1 MAEERDW
8 SVGGW
13 KKVMSSGARGRYRQV
28 ERRWIMEY
36 IMTKCKDAI
45 YRVAHKRLGAL
56 PPDLL
61 TRTTG
66 VPASTLK
73 VYLPYVDAVCV
84 FPDRIELIEFKVHDP
99 LKAVAQL
106 IYYKTLALQDEELK
120 RFMPRPIV
128 LKLVYWR
135 YDANLDAVCRA
146 NGIVLEVDKPVW
158 LDPILRSYGY
168 KV

>member
-1 MAEERDW
+1 
-8 SVGGW
+8 
-13 KKVMSSGARGRYRQV
+13 MSTGTRGRYRQV
-28 ERRWIMEY
+28 ERRWVIEY
-36 IMTKCKDAI
+36 IMTRCRDAF
-45 YRVAHKRLGAL
+45 YKAAHKRLGAL
-56 PPDLL
+56 PPDLF
-61 TRTTG
+61 TRTTA

-84 FPDRIELIEFKVHDP
+84 FQDRIELMEFKVHDP

-106 IYYKTLALQDEELK
+106 IYYKTLAMQDEELR

-135 YDANLDAVCRA
+135 YDPNVASICNA
-146 NGIVLEVDKPVW
+146 NGIVFEVDKPMW
-158 LDPILRSYGY
+158 LDPILKDYGY